1 MNKSVRTRDSGLRG
15 MEALIRQEGDRLII
29 EPVPSPSL
37 LAVLETIE
45 PIDDPVPDIQDPQP
59 EQIDF

>member
-1 MNKSVRTRDSGLRG
+1 MNKRVRTRDSGLRG

-45 PIDDPVPDIQDPQP
+45 PIDEPVPDIQDPLP
-59 EQIDF
+59 EQVDL

>member
-45 PIDDPVPDIQDPQP
+45 PIDEPVPDIQDPLP
-59 EQIDF
+59 EQVEL

>member
-45 PIDDPVPDIQDPQP
+45 PIDEPVPDIQDPLP
-59 EQIDF
+59 EQVDL

>member
-15 MEALIRQEGDRLII
+15 TEALIRQEGDRLII

-45 PIDDPVPDIQDPQP
+45 PIDEPVPDIQDPLP
-59 EQIDF
+59 EQVDL

>member
-45 PIDDPVPDIQDPQP
+45 PIDEPVPDIQDPLP
-59 EQIDF
+59 EQVDF